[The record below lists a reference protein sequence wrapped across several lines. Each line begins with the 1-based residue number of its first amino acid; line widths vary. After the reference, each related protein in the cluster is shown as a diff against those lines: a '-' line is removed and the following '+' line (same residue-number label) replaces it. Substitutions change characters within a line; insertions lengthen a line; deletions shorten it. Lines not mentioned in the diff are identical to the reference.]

1 MELLVITGMSGAGK
15 SVVVDA
21 VEDAGY
27 FCIDNIPPKLL
38 VTFAQLLESSSQHYS
53 KVAVVCDIRSG
64 RGFENVFDYLK
75 DLKNAGFSYK
85 IFFIDAGDA
94 VLVRR
99 YKETRRVHPLL
110 NDNGGSLSQSIT
122 KEREK
127 LSGLKG
133 VADYYLDSSDL
144 TAAECKARVAQL
156 LDDSI
161 DSSLN
166 VHCMSFGF
174 KYGMPTDCDLMF
186 DVRCLPNPFYIP
198 ELKEHTGLED
208 SVCDYVM
215 KFSES
220 RELLKKLCDML
231 DFLIPLYIKEGKR
244 QLVIGFGCTG
254 GRHRSVCFAENLHRY
269 LSNKDNLNLTVSHRD
284 IKK

>member
-38 VTFAQLLESSSQHYS
+38 VTFAQLLESSSQKYS

-64 RGFENVFDYLK
+64 RGFENFFDYLNE
-75 DLKNAGFSYK
+75 LKNVGFSYK
-85 IFFIDAGDA
+85 IFFIDANDT
-94 VLVRR
+94 VLIRR
-99 YKETRRVHPLL
+99 YKETRRVHPML
-110 NDNGGSLSQSIT
+110 NDNGGSLSQSII

-127 LSGLKG
+127 LTAIKG

-144 TAAECKARVAQL
+144 TAAQCKTRVAQL
-156 LDDSI
+156 LDDSV

-174 KYGMPTDCDLMF
+174 KHGMPTDCDLMF

-198 ELKEHTGLED
+198 ELREHTGLEE
-208 SVCDYVM
+208 SICDYVM
-215 KFSES
+215 QFDES
-220 RELLKKLCDML
+220 KELLNKLCDML

-269 LSNKDNLNLTVSHRD
+269 LSGKENLSLTVSHRD